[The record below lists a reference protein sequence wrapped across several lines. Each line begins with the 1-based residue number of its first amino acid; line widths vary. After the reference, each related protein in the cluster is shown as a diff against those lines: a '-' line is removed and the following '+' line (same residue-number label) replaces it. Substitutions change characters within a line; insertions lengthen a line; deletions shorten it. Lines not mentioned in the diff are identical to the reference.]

1 MNIDPNWDLET
12 AFIEISNRYR
22 PGSYWHGRTRNVLL
36 QMWGEVVGRTRA
48 MAQLAALIEK
58 SGSRN
63 KFSKEYSISGGT
75 LADLESHFS
84 ALPPDPEPKRNRLN
98 AGDRIGPWKVVMRL
112 GRGGNS
118 EVWRATSDAQRGEV
132 ALKIPNA
139 GRNSLRRFA
148 GELTLLKK
156 LGDMKGIDPLIS
168 GANDDRQ
175 IPWLAMP
182 IAKPIQSALDQDD
195 PSFVLRGIVQVF
207 ETLARLH
214 GLGISHRDIKP
225 DNTYLLDGNW
235 VLADFGIASFPG
247 KEALTEAGRKLGPMF
262 YIAPEML
269 NSPDVAEG
277 SAADVY
283 SLAKT
288 LWVLLSGQT
297 YPPPGEQRASV
308 EGLRISSYVD
318 LECGQKLDDFLEA
331 CTQHDP
337 AKRPGAASAGARLVE
352 ILESSG

>member
-1 MNIDPNWDLET
+1 MGHDLARVDVAAANGHLIDPMNIDPNWDLET
-12 AFIEISNRYR
+12 AFIEISSRYR
-22 PGSYWHGRTRNVLL
+22 PGAYWHGRTRNVLL

-48 MAQLAALIEK
+48 VAQLAALIER

-63 KFSKEYSISGGT
+63 KFSKEFAISSGP
-75 LADLESHFS
+75 LADLEAHFA

-98 AGDRIGPWKVVMRL
+98 AGDRIGPWKLVARL

-118 EVWRATSDAQRGEV
+118 EVWRATSDTQQGEA

-156 LGDMKGIDPLIS
+156 LNGMKGIVPLIA
-168 GANDDRQ
+168 GANDEGQ

-182 IAKPIQSALDQDD
+182 IAQPIASTLDQDD
-195 PSFVLRGIVQVF
+195 PFFVLKGIVQIF
-207 ETLARLH
+207 ETLTRLH
-214 GLGISHRDIKP
+214 ASGISHRDIKP
-225 DNTYLLDGNW
+225 DNIYLLDESW

-269 NSPDVAEG
+269 NSPDTADG

-297 YPPPGEQRASV
+297 YPPPGEQHASV
-308 EGLRISSYVD
+308 EGLRISTYIALEHGAD
-318 LECGQKLDDFLEA
+318 LDELLE
-331 CTQHDP
+331 
-337 AKRPGAASAGARLVE
+337 E
-352 ILESSG
+352 

>member
-1 MNIDPNWDLET
+1 
-12 AFIEISNRYR
+12 
-22 PGSYWHGRTRNVLL
+22 
-36 QMWGEVVGRTRA
+36 
-48 MAQLAALIEK
+48 MAQLAALIER

-63 KFSKEYSISGGT
+63 KFSKEFAISSGP
-75 LADLESHFS
+75 LADLEAHFA

-98 AGDRIGPWKVVMRL
+98 VGDRVGPWKLVARL

-118 EVWRATSDAQRGEV
+118 EVWRATSDTQQGEA

-139 GRNSLRRFA
+139 GRNSMRRFG

-156 LGDMKGIDPLIS
+156 LAGMKGIIPLIA
-168 GANDDRQ
+168 GANDEGQ

-182 IAKPIQSALDQDD
+182 IAQPIDSALDDDD
-195 PSFVLRGIVQVF
+195 PLFVLKGVIQIL
-207 ETLARLH
+207 ETLTILH
-214 GLGISHRDIKP
+214 ESGISHRDIKP
-225 DNTYLLDGNW
+225 DNIYLLEANW

-247 KEALTEAGRKLGPMF
+247 KEAMTEAGRKLGPMF

-269 NSPDVAEG
+269 NSPDTADG
-277 SAADVY
+277 RAADVY

-297 YPPPGEQRASV
+297 YPPPGEQRAAV

-318 LECGQKLDDFLEA
+318 LPCGRRLDDLLES

-337 AKRPGAASAGARLVE
+337 AKRPTAASAGASLIG
-352 ILESSG
+352 ILESTV

>member
-1 MNIDPNWDLET
+1 MTMNIDPNWALET
-12 AFIEISNRYR
+12 AFAEISSRYR

-48 MAQLAALIEK
+48 TTELAALIGK
-58 SGSRN
+58 CGSRN
-63 KFSKEYSISGGT
+63 KFSKEYSISSGP
-75 LADLESHFS
+75 LAELEAHFA

-98 AGDRIGPWKVVMRL
+98 AGDRVGPWKLLARL

-118 EVWRATSDAQRGEV
+118 EVWSATSDTVPDAAV
-132 ALKIPNA
+132 KIPNG

-148 GELTLLKK
+148 GELTLMGK
-156 LGDMKGIDPLIS
+156 LNGTKGVMPLIA
-168 GANDDRQ
+168 GANDEGHM
-175 IPWLAMP
+175 PWLAMP
-182 IAKPIQSALDQDD
+182 IAKPIMSALDEDD
-195 PSFVLRGIVQVF
+195 PLFVFTGTIQVL
-207 ETLARLH
+207 ETLTSLH
-214 GLGISHRDIKP
+214 GSGISHRDIKP
-225 DNTYLLDGNW
+225 DNIYLLDGSW

-269 NSPDVAEG
+269 TSPDT
-277 SAADVY
+277 ADGRPADIY

-288 LWVLLSGQT
+288 VWVLLSGQT

-318 LECGQKLDDFLEA
+318 LECGAKLDELLEE
-331 CTQHDP
+331 CTRHDP
-337 AKRPGAASAGARLVE
+337 HDRPSAALLCERLTKM
-352 ILESSG
+352 LQ